1 MSPRSSRRAARPV
14 GRRPGDPEDTKADIL
29 AAARR
34 LFGEVGFERATIR
47 AIAEL
52 ADVDPALV
60 IHHFTTK
67 QKLFIAAHELPFDPS
82 DLLDE
87 VEQLPPG
94 ERGEAIARVY
104 LTGIFAAGSPGLS
117 LLRTAAT
124 NEDAARMLSEFV
136 TSALL
141 GHADRLA
148 PGPDGRR
155 RMALAGAQL
164 VGVVFGR
171 SILQLEP
178 LARAD
183 VDELIAA
190 VAPVVQHYLDGDGTD
205 GCSRV

>member
-1 MSPRSSRRAARPV
+1 MSPRRKGARPV

-29 AAARR
+29 TAARA

-47 AIAEL
+47 AIAER

-60 IHHFTTK
+60 IHHFASK
-67 QKLFIAAHELPFDPS
+67 QKLFVAAHEFPFDPA
-82 DLLDE
+82 DLFAE
-87 VEQLPPG
+87 VEALPSG

-141 GHADRLA
+141 VHADRLA

-164 VGVVFGR
+164 VGLVFGR

-178 LARAD
+178 LVD
-183 VDELIAA
+183 SDLDELVAA
-190 VAPVVQHYLDGDGTD
+190 VGPVIQHHLDGSDQ
-205 GCSRV
+205 

>member
-1 MSPRSSRRAARPV
+1 M

-29 AAARR
+29 VAARA

-47 AIAEL
+47 AIAER

-60 IHHFTTK
+60 IHHFASK
-67 QKLFIAAHELPFDPS
+67 QKLFLAAHEFPFDPA
-82 DLLDE
+82 DLFAE
-87 VEQLPPG
+87 VEALPAG

-136 TSALL
+136 SSALL
-141 GHADRLA
+141 VHADRLA

-164 VGVVFGR
+164 VGLVFGR

-178 LARAD
+178 LVDAD
-183 VDELIAA
+183 LDELIAA
-190 VAPVVQHYLDGDGTD
+190 VGPVIQHHLDGSD
-205 GCSRV
+205 R